1 MNWDAIG
8 AIGEMIGASAVVI
21 SVVYLALQ
29 IRKQT
34 HESRL
39 AATRELN
46 NQNVQS
52 QTVITENAEIAS
64 IYLKAVR
71 DYESLPDLDR
81 LRISLQFQRNFRM
94 LEQQFLHIKSGN
106 VEASYLES
114 VNKAYR
120 EWLVFP
126 GVKQWWKLSKHHFD
140 SGFCAYIEQEMQAGE
155 QEEYASTFQL
165 NRQKNQSVI
174 LLSRPK

>member
-1 MNWDAIG
+1 MNWDAMG
-8 AIGEMIGASAVVI
+8 AVGEVIGASAVVI

-34 HESRL
+34 NVSRL

-46 NQNVQS
+46 NQ
-52 QTVITENAEIAS
+52 ITESIAVMTEDAEIAA

-81 LRISLQFQRNFRM
+81 LRISLWFLRNFRI
-94 LEQQFLHIKSGN
+94 LEQQFLHIKSEN

-114 VNKAYR
+114 VSKTYR
-120 EWLVFP
+120 EWMLFP
-126 GVKQWWKLSKHHFD
+126 GVKQWWKLSTHHFD
-140 SGFCAYIEQEMQAGE
+140 PGFCAYIEREMQAGE
-155 QEEYASTFQL
+155 QQEYASTF
-165 NRQKNQSVI
+165 KP
-174 LLSRPK
+174 SRLKAN